1 MILIEIVLNDVQ
13 STLVIVKVLLEMMIP
28 LISSIALLS
37 AVACSTADSI
47 ATARSIKNKRICRS
61 CGEVAKEVSKRLEQT
76 ALNPR
81 VIQVAARIG
90 ADGRP
95 ILGRKIDYLSS

>member
-1 MILIEIVLNDVQ
+1 MN
-13 STLVIVKVLLEMMIP
+13 VLLS
-28 LISSIALLS
+28 LVLSISGLVSCLS
-37 AVACSTADSI
+37 DSI
-47 ATARSIKNKRICRS
+47 ATSRTIKNKRICRS

-81 VIQVAARIG
+81 VVQVAARIG

-95 ILGRKIDYLSS
+95 IPGRKIDYLSS

>member
-1 MILIEIVLNDVQ
+1 MHL
-13 STLVIVKVLLEMMIP
+13 VLLVS
-28 LISSIALLS
+28 LISL
-37 AVACSTADSI
+37 VVVCSADSI
-47 ATARSIKNKRICRS
+47 ATSRAIKNKRICRS
-61 CGEVAKEVSKRLEQT
+61 CGEVAKEVSKRLEHT

-95 ILGRKIDYLSS
+95 IPGRKIDYLSS

>member
-1 MILIEIVLNDVQ
+1 MTMNVLVSIILSSCGVLV
-13 STLVIVKVLLEMMIP
+13 SC
-28 LISSIALLS
+28 LS
-37 AVACSTADSI
+37 DPI
-47 ATARSIKNKRICRS
+47 ATSRTIKNKRICRS

-81 VIQVAARIG
+81 VVQVAARIG

-95 ILGRKIDYLSS
+95 IPGRKIDYLSS

>member
-1 MILIEIVLNDVQ
+1 MIMMN
-13 STLVIVKVLLEMMIP
+13 VLLS
-28 LISSIALLS
+28 LVLSISGLVSCLS
-37 AVACSTADSI
+37 DSI
-47 ATARSIKNKRICRS
+47 ATSRTIKNKRICRS

-81 VIQVAARIG
+81 VVQVAARIG

-95 ILGRKIDYLSS
+95 IPGRKIDYLSS